1 MWIPSARYGFTV
13 AEIGA
18 ALLILSRPAWLG
30 GKFWNWLAT
39 LSYSWY
45 LWHYYFMKILQ
56 RYGAG
61 WEVVLLAGGL
71 AGLFAAWL
79 SHRLI
84 EQRFYQPGH
93 VVVKKRI

>member
-1 MWIPSARYGFTV
+1 MWITSARYGFTV

-71 AGLFAAWL
+71 AGLFDGWL
-79 SHRLI
+79 RHCLI
-84 EQRFYQPGH
+84 EQRF
-93 VVVKKRI
+93 